1 MLLGAV
7 HENEHSPFRARAA
20 GVDRAWAGRRGLA
33 GNMNR
38 SSEAGAFAAGEV
50 IRAIKG
56 AVVFSHPPHEAA
68 RKLSHAKARVNTGLA
83 ELVLGPLL
91 SHLEGHPRD
100 TSALLALVLMGSA
113 HPDACEEARCS
124 AQEEAERLAQ
134 LLESEGSMGWAAA
147 IREGFAG
154 ESSAGL
160 SARVREER
168 EAGVGRGSRQ
178 PRLAGRR
185 RVRRPRGLIA
195 AGFMLSLF
203 ALGMWRELELRE
215 RWAAVPPAR
224 AGDLTSVEQ
233 RVEDLSLLIDESG
246 PWLGLP
252 GVAAERLR
260 LEGELKRLVRAEG
273 VRVEGAARALAGRRM
288 EAEEARERGLL
299 ALEAGSL
306 SLARECFAHALE
318 RGGEDWQGAAGIAQD
333 LVRLSEVH
341 LALSGELDVQGGG
354 TR

>member
-1 MLLGAV
+1 
-7 HENEHSPFRARAA
+7 
-20 GVDRAWAGRRGLA
+20 
-33 GNMNR
+33 MNH
-38 SSEAGAFAAGEV
+38 SSEAGAFTAGEV

-56 AVVFSHPPHEAA
+56 AVVFSHPSREAA

-100 TSALLALVLMGSA
+100 TSALLALVLIGSA

-124 AQEEAERLAQ
+124 AQKEAERLAQ
-134 LLESEGSMGWAAA
+134 LLESEGALGWAAA

-154 ESSAGL
+154 DESAVL
-160 SARVREER
+160 SGRVREER

-178 PRLAGRR
+178 PVLARR
-185 RVRRPRGLIA
+185 RRARSARGLLA
-195 AGFMLSLF
+195 AGLVLSLF
-203 ALGMWRELELRE
+203 ALGMWRELDLRE
-215 RWAAVPPAR
+215 RWDSIPPAR

-233 RVEDLSLLIDESG
+233 RVEGLSLLIDESG

-252 GVAAERLR
+252 GVAVERLR
-260 LEGELKRLVRAEG
+260 LKGELRRLVRAER
-273 VRVEGAARALAGRRM
+273 VRVEGAAWALAGRRL

-341 LALSGELDVQGGG
+341 LALSGEFDVQGGE